1 MIKIGNLTLSTP
13 MILAPMAGI
22 SSYPYRSINREMGVE
37 LAYLEMISARA
48 LSYLGRGTR
57 ERLRTGPDEGPL
69 GVQLL
74 AKDPYY
80 ILKALDWLKDYKF
93 DILEFNAACPQK
105 KITNNGKGAY
115 LLKEPKK
122 LNSLL
127 KCIIKNTTKPV
138 TLKMRLGWD
147 NAKDALKIAKGAAD
161 AGVSAICIHGRTRN
175 QGYRDGVDY
184 KTIAK
189 VKKALKIPII
199 GSGDILSAELAKRM
213 FDRTKVDMVALARG
227 ALGNPW
233 IFREISELLEKGR
246 EIPRPKTSEIASQ
259 MSKHLDLTI
268 NHFDEKTGVVRFRK
282 FYIWYTRGFA
292 KAKPIRAKISQVK
305 TKIQMD
311 KLIKSMRS
319 AMNLRVHG

>member
-1 MIKIGNLTLSTP
+1 
-13 MILAPMAGI
+13 MAGI
-22 SSYPYRSINREMGVE
+22 SAYPYRVISRRMGVE

-48 LSYLGRGTR
+48 LSYLSRGTR
-57 ERLRTGPDEGPL
+57 ERLRTGPNDGPL

-74 AKDPYY
+74 GKDTYY
-80 ILKALDWLKDYKF
+80 LLKALERLENYPF
-93 DILEFNAACPQK
+93 DTLDFNAACPLK
-105 KITNNGKGAY
+105 KIVNNGKGTY

-122 LNSLL
+122 LISLL
-127 KCIIKNTTKPV
+127 KCLIKNTTKPV

-147 NAKDALKIAKGAAD
+147 SSKDALRIAKGAAD

-184 KTIAK
+184 EAIAR

-213 FDRTKVDMVALARG
+213 FDQAGVDMVALARG

-233 IFREISELLEKGR
+233 IFREINQLLKKGR
-246 EIPRPKTSEIASQ
+246 KIPRPKTSEIASQ

-268 NHFDEKTGVVRFRK
+268 NHFDEKTGVMRFRK
-282 FYIWYTRGFA
+282 FYIWYTRGFT
-292 KAKPIRAKISQVK
+292 KAKPIRAKISEVK
-305 TKIQMD
+305 TRTQMD
-311 KLIKSMRS
+311 KLIKSL
-319 AMNLRVHG
+319 AQIAP

>member
-1 MIKIGNLTLSTP
+1 MVKIGNLTLSTP
-13 MILAPMAGI
+13 IILAPMAGI
-22 SSYPYRSINREMGVE
+22 SAYPYRAISQEMGVE
-37 LAYLEMISARA
+37 LAFLEMISARA
-48 LSYLGRGTR
+48 LSYLSRGTK
-57 ERLRTGPDEGPL
+57 ERMLTGPKEGLL

-74 AKDPYY
+74 AKDSYY
-80 ILKALDWLKDYKF
+80 ILKALERLRDYKF
-93 DILEFNAACPQK
+93 DILDFNAACPQK

-127 KCIIKNTTKPV
+127 KCLIKNTTKPV

-147 NAKDALKIAKGAAD
+147 SPKDALKIAKGAAD
-161 AGVSAICIHGRTRN
+161 CGVSAICIHGRTRE

-184 KTIAK
+184 KAISR

-199 GSGDILSAELAKRM
+199 GSGDILSAELSKRM
-213 FDRTKVDMVALARG
+213 FDRTGVDAVTVARG

-233 IFREISELLEKGR
+233 IFREISELLKTGR
-246 EIPRPKTSEIASQ
+246 KIARPKPLEIASQ
-259 MSKHLDLTI
+259 MRKHLNLTI
-268 NHFDEKTGVVRFRK
+268 KFFGEKTGVVRFRK
-282 FYIWYTRGFA
+282 FYVWYTRGISQ
-292 KAKPIRAKISQVK
+292 AKPIRAKISEVK
-305 TKIQMD
+305 TKPQML